1 MAAEEQVNGVPT
13 AFSAGRRRRVDKT
26 LVVAAVWAVALTGG
40 VLGVAAL
47 IGNDGSSPSPHPR
60 TLQRAHA
67 PGPGDRVLTSFGSFS
82 MNSVQTL
89 VGPQRAMHLTVPRG
103 LQPVQV
109 MVTVNNLQHRS
120 LTVQSGWFRL
130 VDARGSFP
138 VGYSSPIHRLAA
150 LTTKGILLRFAVPP
164 GSRLPRLEYRDPA
177 GRAPVLVNLPSTDV
191 LQTFNP
197 ATHQHGG

>member
-13 AFSAGRRRRVDKT
+13 SALSAGRRRRVNMT
-26 LVVAAVWAVALTGG
+26 LVVAAVWAAALTGG
-40 VLGVAAL
+40 VLGVVAL
-47 IGNDGSSPSPHPR
+47 IGNHAPSPSPHP
-60 TLQRAHA
+60 LAQRAHA

-103 LQPVQV
+103 LQPIQV
-109 MVTVNNLQHRS
+109 MVTVNNLQHRP

-130 VDARGSFP
+130 VDASGSFP
-138 VGYSSPIHRLAA
+138 VGYASPIHRLAA
-150 LTTKGILLRFAVPP
+150 LSTRGILLRFAVPP
-164 GSRLPRLEYRDPA
+164 GARLPRLEYRDPA
-177 GRAPVLVNLPSTDV
+177 GRAPVLVTLPSAEV